1 MDQIQ
6 REKDEMISGLT
17 SRLSDLEGEV
27 GEVGSLSE
35 GYKVVQEELQKLKET
50 VQCKEEELSRARAS
64 VGTVEAQGR
73 YSVLS

>member
-50 VQCKEEELSRARAS
+50 VQCKEEELLRARAS

>member
-50 VQCKEEELSRARAS
+50 VQCKEEELLRARAS
-64 VGTVEAQGR
+64 VGTVEAQER